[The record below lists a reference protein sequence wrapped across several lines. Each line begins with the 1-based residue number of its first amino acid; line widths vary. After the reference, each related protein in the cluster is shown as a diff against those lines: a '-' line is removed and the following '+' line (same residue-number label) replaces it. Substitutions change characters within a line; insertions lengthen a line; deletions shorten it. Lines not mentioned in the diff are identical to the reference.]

1 MNLLSNLKT
10 EYSPSTW
17 MTDLSYFLA
26 PLKLHLLS
34 LPSTHNSGIDKKA
47 VSGIEE
53 GWTACQNDT
62 FLFQL
67 LQGARVLDIRLK
79 HGIEG
84 IFFSHNG
91 ALSKRTISRL
101 IDDCNNF
108 FRQDYATKKN
118 EIVILNFH
126 DFDSF
131 TERDYLDVFQQL
143 INGFTGTNGTV
154 KILPRAARHL
164 TLAEIQSNYPGCN
177 IIIAAYQFGI
187 HPECWNN
194 IPHYKIGKE
203 APSINELDAFI
214 DKHTIELYKPD
225 MWSLQVIN
233 TSTTYGPLNL
243 SGYTNNKLQPD
254 KKTLIHSNIVNVD
267 FFEKTPI
274 VFFCIQANI
283 HKGERALDKTPP
295 SPPEFD
301 HAFYVRPWMTCFFS
315 FKEST
320 DNYAVTHHTY
330 TIDDGQ
336 EVKIENQYTELQ
348 KIELK
353 LMPDTCYKLKVYGV
367 DFAGNYSAPLIH
379 TLRTSDP
386 LTVEEKPVTPG
397 ITGTQR
403 YDKFACAIYW
413 AQGQRVD
420 CFEVQVFEEMGIVDG
435 VPIREPLQT
444 KIVSRWA
451 NGTYFENLPSY
462 DAYQIAVRAINSYE
476 IYGDYSIR
484 RVEAYRPITSPPT
497 APSKLQY
504 TYNPVTQTVYI
515 SYIEGEARSGTVF
528 HTLLIETRI
537 ELHQET
543 IYGSNFTFPL
553 PLSLDFTLTL
563 YCTDQDNNQSTAV
576 YLTGNT
582 RENGGYTPE
591 PIGYQKVTRE
601 SLTSGSTTWSGS
613 RDIVKYKIHLYD
625 TQDVEDGTANRE
637 GTIIGPPI
645 NEVFYSGSELK
656 YTFYDLTPQKPYHVF
671 VWGVNAYGTEGWR
684 SYTNNTFMHAEHN
697 SDQENPTPPLHL
709 TATYSTRNGNL
720 LVFFNLS
727 SDNVGIDHYIVNING
742 VETRKIAYPLLR
754 FHTLT
759 HPLKKNIPYT
769 VSVYAVDMSG
779 NRSSTVDVSG
789 DTSDKD
795 TQNLPPTNSYVGL
808 AQRKDDNTAQLTW
821 TYIHHARYII
831 VMYYLVKE
839 NEEIQLPLIHIPGHF
854 TGVDLRNIQPD
865 KKYKVAVVGV
875 NSYGALG
882 QPRFIT
888 F

>member
-1 MNLLSNLKT
+1 M
-10 EYSPSTW
+10 
-17 MTDLSYFLA
+17 
-26 PLKLHLLS
+26 
-34 LPSTHNSGIDKKA
+34 
-47 VSGIEE
+47 
-53 GWTACQNDT
+53 
-62 FLFQL
+62 
-67 LQGARVLDIRLK
+67 
-79 HGIEG
+79 
-84 IFFSHNG
+84 
-91 ALSKRTISRL
+91 
-101 IDDCNNF
+101 
-108 FRQDYATKKN
+108 
-118 EIVILNFH
+118 
-126 DFDSF
+126 
-131 TERDYLDVFQQL
+131 
-143 INGFTGTNGTV
+143 
-154 KILPRAARHL
+154 
-164 TLAEIQSNYPGCN
+164 
-177 IIIAAYQFGI
+177 
-187 HPECWNN
+187 
-194 IPHYKIGKE
+194 
-203 APSINELDAFI
+203 NELDAFI
-214 DKHTIELYKPD
+214 DKHTIELFKPD
-225 MWSLQVIN
+225 MWSLQVTN
-233 TSTTYGPLNL
+233 TSATYAPLNL
-243 SGYTNNKLQPD
+243 SGFTNNKLHPD
-254 KKTLIHSNIVNVD
+254 EKTLINSNIVNVD
-267 FFEKTPI
+267 FLEKTPI
-274 VFFCIQANI
+274 VFNCIQANI
-283 HKGERALDKTPP
+283 YKGERARDTIPP

-301 HAFYVRPWMTCFFS
+301 HAFYVRPWMTCFFL
-315 FKEST
+315 FIKST
-320 DNYAVTHHTY
+320 DNYAVTHHIY

-336 EVKIENQYTELQ
+336 EVKIENQHTELQ
-348 KIELK
+348 TIELT

-367 DFAGNYSAPLIH
+367 DFAGNYSAPLTH
-379 TLRTSDP
+379 TLGTFDP
-386 LTVEEKPVTPG
+386 LTAEEKPVTPG

-413 AQGQRVD
+413 NQGQRVD
-420 CFEVQVFEEMGIVDG
+420 CFEVQIFEERGIVDG
-435 VPIREPLQT
+435 VPVSEPLQT
-444 KIVSRWA
+444 KIVTRWA

-515 SYIEGEARSGTVF
+515 SYIEGEARRGTVF

-543 IYGSNFTFPL
+543 IYGSHFTFPL

-563 YCTDQDNNQSTAV
+563 YCTDQDSNQSTAV

-625 TQDVEDGTANRE
+625 TQDVEDGTAHKE